1 MNPLTEFRTSPAAY
15 PHTYDVA
22 NDALGLVSFTEAD
35 FCRAS
40 FLDQRALTPQTRGQ
54 WLRWPQALAAIGTEQ
69 TRDCQFIFHIGHV
82 GSTLMSRLIGE
93 HPDVLALRE
102 PLPLRTLAQLSAEL
116 DDFECYVARDGYDA
130 RADALLHLL
139 SRRFRS
145 GQRVNVKATSYVSEI
160 AANLLRRVR
169 DPAALFMYVPADVYV
184 ASILAGEA
192 SRGEMRETAGARL
205 RRLHRRS
212 GDMRWRLHAMSE
224 GERIAMSWACEMT
237 ALIAAETA
245 LPGAKIGWVDF
256 ERMLGAPAETLSA
269 ALDHFGRPMPAEN
282 VDRIVAG
289 PLMRQYSK
297 APEHGYTP
305 QLRRDVLAQA
315 RREHAAEL
323 RKGLAWLEHAA
334 ASSAAIAAAMERAAR
349 G

>member
-1 MNPLTEFRTSPAAY
+1 
-15 PHTYDVA
+15 
-22 NDALGLVSFTEAD
+22 
-35 FCRAS
+35 
-40 FLDQRALTPQTRGQ
+40 
-54 WLRWPQALAAIGTEQ
+54 
-69 TRDCQFIFHIGHV
+69 
-82 GSTLMSRLIGE
+82 
-93 HPDVLALRE
+93 
-102 PLPLRTLAQLSAEL
+102 
-116 DDFECYVARDGYDA
+116 
-130 RADALLHLL
+130 
-139 SRRFRS
+139 
-145 GQRVNVKATSYVSEI
+145 
-160 AANLLRRVR
+160 
-169 DPAALFMYVPADVYV
+169 
-184 ASILAGEA
+184 
-192 SRGEMRETAGARL
+192 
-205 RRLHRRS
+205 
-212 GDMRWRLHAMSE
+212 MSE